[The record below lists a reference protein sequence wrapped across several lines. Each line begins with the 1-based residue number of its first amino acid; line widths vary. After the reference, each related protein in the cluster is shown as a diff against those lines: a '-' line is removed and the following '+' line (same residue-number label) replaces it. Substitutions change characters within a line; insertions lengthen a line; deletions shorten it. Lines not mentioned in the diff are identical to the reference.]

1 MENLTIKQNNNGDA
15 SHQPCKAKWFG
26 LINDTI
32 IPLPGQVVPAAVLR
46 VQGQV
51 PEGEVLYRDHDS
63 PADEE
68 IHGNAEVDLALG
80 NVFYSE
86 GCGCAASQGPCAAP
100 AKLAFAVDDRSEITI
115 RRDQTGQS
123 LRDWFGVS
131 AGRVLLRDLESPH
144 DEAVR
149 EDESVLFGDGPVFIT
164 RPLAEYCI
172 NIEGKVYPWDAPT
185 ITVAQIRALG
195 GLPAD
200 QSVVVEDGD
209 GHERTL
215 GSDEAV
221 HLSECCRVGRAPKY
235 KRG

>member
-15 SHQPCKAKWFG
+15 NQPCKARWFG
-26 LINDTI
+26 IVNDIN
-32 IPLPGQVVPAAVLR
+32 IPLPGRIVPAAVLR

-63 PADEE
+63 PKDEE
-68 IHGNAEVDLALG
+68 IHGNAEVDLGLG

-86 GCGCAASQGPCAAP
+86 GCRCAASEGECEAP
-100 AKLAFAVDDRSEITI
+100 PKLAFAVDDKFELTI
-115 RRDQTGQS
+115 RPDQTGQS
-123 LRDWFGVS
+123 LRALFGVGG
-131 AGRVLLRDLESPH
+131 GRKLLRDLECPH
-144 DEAVR
+144 DETIR
-149 EDESVLFGDGPVFIT
+149 DEEQVLFGDGPVFIT

-172 NIEGKVYPWDAPT
+172 DIEGKTYPWTGPT
-185 ITVAQIRALG
+185 ITVAQIRELG

-200 QSVVVEDGD
+200 QSVVVEDGE

-215 GSDEAV
+215 ANDEVV